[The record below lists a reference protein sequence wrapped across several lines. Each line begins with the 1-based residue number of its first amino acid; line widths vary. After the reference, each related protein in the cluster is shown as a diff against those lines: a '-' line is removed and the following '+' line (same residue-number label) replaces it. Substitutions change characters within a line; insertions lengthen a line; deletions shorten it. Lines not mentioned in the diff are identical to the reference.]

1 MAYGILSRI
10 SIRLNVSYRFSLP
23 DFYAILLQKAETV
36 VNISIMEFHEK
47 LQELRKKK
55 GLTQEELAEQLYVSR
70 TAVSKWESGR
80 GFPNI
85 ESLKAIS
92 KYFSV
97 SLDELLSSEALMVI
111 AEDDQKQKAIR
122 SRDFVFG
129 LLDCSM
135 ALLFF
140 LPFFGQRT
148 DSLIAEV
155 ALPVLTALQP
165 WLKTVYL
172 IMTAAMVITGILLL
186 ALQNHRCHFWMQ
198 NKIRLSLCLQVASAF
213 LFIMSRQPYAAAFT
227 FLFLIIK
234 AVLLYKQP

>member
-111 AEDDQKQKAIR
+111 A
-122 SRDFVFG
+122 
-129 LLDCSM
+129 
-135 ALLFF
+135 LLFF